1 MEDKKLVMNLEDVIR
16 LFELLTLFQKEDDYK
31 KIQGVIQDIIT
42 SLKTVEL
49 KIPINFINFRD

>member
-42 SLKTVEL
+42 SLKDKNSKGVQ
-49 KIPINFINFRD
+49 I